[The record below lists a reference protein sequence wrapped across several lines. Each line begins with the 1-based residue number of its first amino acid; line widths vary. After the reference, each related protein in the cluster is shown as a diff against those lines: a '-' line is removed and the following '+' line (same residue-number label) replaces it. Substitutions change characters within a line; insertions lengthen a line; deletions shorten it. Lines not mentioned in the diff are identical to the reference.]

1 MKIRAELKEKMDVQ
15 TFGEGENKF
24 SKRTLIFEETEPE
37 VEYPNNIAI
46 DFGGD
51 KMLLANA
58 VSVGGVYDVCYSVN
72 TRKTDKWAVFNIV
85 KGWKI
90 TEVKAPK
97 EDEEEVLPF

>member
-1 MKIRAELKEKMDVQ
+1 
-15 TFGEGENKF
+15 
-24 SKRTLIFEETEPE
+24 
-37 VEYPNNIAI
+37 
-46 DFGGD
+46 
-51 KMLLANA
+51 MLLANA

-97 EDEEEVLPF
+97 EDEEEFLPF